1 MKDHWEF
8 RFILYHKTGN
18 AAQPIVHAHNVKI
31 VLLLFYQAVN
41 EFSRAENIV
50 NKNVIEEF
58 YVGASFL

>member
-1 MKDHWEF
+1 MNDHWDF

-18 AAQPIVHAHNVKI
+18 TAQPIVHAHNVKP
-31 VLLLFYQAVN
+31 VFLFFYQVIY
-41 EFSRAENIV
+41 EFSRTENIV